1 MDRTQELTSNY
12 TESQDTASW
21 YTYQSY
27 VESSARTYSRVIDK
41 VIVSGKGS
49 ILTDADGKEYVDLLA
64 CAGTLALGHNNPEIK
79 QELIKY
85 LHTDEVMQGLDILTP
100 AKYAF
105 TKELLGLL
113 PEKFRDEARI
123 QFCGPS
129 GADATEAAIKLF
141 KTATKRRTV
150 LAFHGGYHGMTAGAL
165 SLTGNLSAKDA
176 VASLMP
182 DVHYLPFPYDYRSP
196 YLVQGDELIETSLH
210 HIETVFSDPESGITK
225 PAAVIL
231 EAIQGEG
238 GCIPA
243 PAKWLKGL
251 RQLCDEYDIPLIF
264 DEIQCGF
271 ARSGDLFAFQS
282 ADIMPDAILL
292 SKALGGGMPMSVVV
306 YREKYDHWK
315 PGAHTGT
322 FRGNQLA
329 MIAGRKGMEI
339 IRRDKLAEAA
349 QKKGTWLKAEL
360 EKLKQKYTFI
370 GDVRGRGLMLGV
382 EIIHPNTARSPKHPD
397 LGDGSL
403 ASAIKKQCFANGLI
417 LETGGRFGAV
427 LRLLPALTISMDELE
442 RALELLDLSM
452 SQLAQG

>member
-1 MDRTQELTSNY
+1 MGRTQDLMSAHIERYDAEN
-12 TESQDTASW
+12 W
-21 YTYQSY
+21 YTYQSN
-27 VESSARTYSRVIDK
+27 VESSARTYSRAINK

-49 ILTDADGKEYVDLLA
+49 ILTDAEGKEYVDMLA
-64 CAGTLALGHNNPEIK
+64 CAGTLALGHNNTEIK
-79 QELIKY
+79 RELIKY
-85 LHTDEVMQGLDILTP
+85 LHTDEVLQGLDILTP
-100 AKYAF
+100 AKYEF

-113 PEKFRDEARI
+113 PKRFRDEARI

-141 KTATKRRTV
+141 KTVTQRRVV
-150 LAFHGGYHGMTAGAL
+150 LAFHGAYHGMTAGAL
-165 SLTGNLSAKDA
+165 ALTGNLEAKES

-182 DVHYLPFPYDYRSP
+182 DVHYLPYPYDYRSP
-196 YLVQGDELIETSLH
+196 YLAQGDELIEISLH

-243 PAKWLKGL
+243 PKKWLKGL

-271 ARSGDLFAFQS
+271 ARSGDLFAFQI
-282 ADIMPDAILL
+282 ADITPDAILL

-306 YREKYDHWK
+306 YRKKYDLWK
-315 PGAHTGT
+315 PGAHAGT

-329 MIAGRKGMEI
+329 MVAGRKGMEI
-339 IRRDKLAEAA
+339 ICRDKLAEAA
-349 QKKGTWLKAEL
+349 SEKGAWLKSEL
-360 EKLKQKYTFI
+360 EKLQQKYNFI
-370 GDVRGRGLMLGV
+370 GDVRGRGLMLGA
-382 EIIHPNTARSPKHPD
+382 EIVHPNTARSSKHPD

-403 ASAIKKQCFANGLI
+403 ATTIKMQCFANGLI
-417 LETGGRFGAV
+417 LETGGRYGAV
-427 LRLLPALTISMDELE
+427 LRFLPALTISMEVLA
-442 RALELLDLSM
+442 RAVEILDLSM
-452 SQLAQG
+452 SQLAKG

>member
-1 MDRTQELTSNY
+1 MDKTQQITNAELAHHDA
-12 TESQDTASW
+12 QSW

-27 VESSARTYSRVIDK
+27 VESSARTYARVIDK
-41 VIVSGKGS
+41 VIVAGRGS
-49 ILTDADGKEYVDLLA
+49 ILTDADGKEYIDMLA

-79 QELIKY
+79 QAMIKY
-85 LHTDEVMQGLDILTP
+85 LQTDQVMQGLDILTP
-100 AKYAF
+100 AKYEF
-105 TKELLGLL
+105 TQELLGLL
-113 PEKFRDEARI
+113 PEKLRDQARI

-141 KTATKRRTV
+141 KTATQRRTV
-150 LAFHGGYHGMTAGAL
+150 LAFHGGYHGQTAGAL
-165 SLTGNLSAKDA
+165 ALTGNLTAKES

-182 DVHYLPFPYDYRSP
+182 DVHFLPYPYDFRSP
-196 YLVQGDELIETSLH
+196 YLVQGDALIETSLH

-251 RQLCDEYDIPLIF
+251 RALCDKYDIPLIC

-271 ARSGDLFAFQS
+271 ARSGELFAFEI
-282 ADIMPDAILL
+282 ADITPDAILL
-292 SKALGGGMPMSVVV
+292 SKALGGGMPISVVV
-306 YREKYDHWK
+306 YKEKYDAWK

-339 IRRDKLAEAA
+339 IRRDNLAKVAEE
-349 QKKGTWLKAEL
+349 KGAWLKEEL
-360 EKLKQKYTFI
+360 EKLQQKYAFI

-382 EIIHPNTARSPKHPD
+382 EIVQPNSAPSAKHAD

-403 ASAIKKQCFANGLI
+403 AKEIKKQCFANGLI

-427 LRLLPALTISMDELE
+427 LRLLPALTISKDELK
-442 RALELLDLSM
+442 RAVEILDSTLS
-452 SQLAQG
+452 QFA